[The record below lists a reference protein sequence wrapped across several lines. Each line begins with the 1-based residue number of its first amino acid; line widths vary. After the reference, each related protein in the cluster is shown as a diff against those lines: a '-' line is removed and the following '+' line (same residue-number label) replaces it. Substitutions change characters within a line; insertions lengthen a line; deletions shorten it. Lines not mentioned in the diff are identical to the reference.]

1 VTQPIYLDY
10 NATTPVAPEVL
21 EEMLP
26 YLRRDFGNPSSAH
39 PYGAAARAGVEAAR
53 ARVAQLLGAEADEIL
68 FTSGGT
74 ESDNAAIF
82 GICRPGATARRH
94 VVTTAVEHPAVEA
107 PLRALERDGWR
118 VTRVAVGPDG
128 RVDAA
133 AVIDAMTDDTALV
146 TIMHAQNETG
156 ALMPIAAVAAE
167 ARRRAIP
174 IHTDAAQSVGKV
186 EVDVTALGVD
196 LLTIAGHKV
205 YAPKGVGA
213 LYLRRGTKLAPLLLG
228 AGHESGRRA
237 GTENVAGV
245 VGLGAAAELL
255 RRDLPAR
262 ARHLRGVRDR
272 LHARLLNHLPDLRL
286 NGPEEERL
294 PNTLNVA
301 IPGVSAAAL
310 LAAVPGVA
318 AAAGAACHAGTIEPS
333 AVLLAMGISREL
345 ASCSL
350 RLTVGHPTTPM
361 EADLAAE
368 RIGAAALRLRRELRG
383 HNT

>member
-1 VTQPIYLDY
+1 VSRPIYLDY
-10 NATTPVAPEVL
+10 NATTPIAPEVL
-21 EEMLP
+21 EEILP
-26 YLRRDFGNPSSAH
+26 YLRREFGNPSSAH
-39 PYGAAARAGVEAAR
+39 PYGAAAKAGVETAR
-53 ARVAQLLGAEADEIL
+53 ARLARFLNSDVDEIL

-82 GICRPGATARRH
+82 GVCRAAPPARRH

-107 PLRALERDGWR
+107 PLRALEQEGWR
-118 VTRVAVGPDG
+118 ITRIPVGPDG
-128 RVDAA
+128 RVDAT
-133 AVIDAMTDDTALV
+133 AVVSAMTEETALV

-156 ALMPIAAVAAE
+156 ALMPIAAIAAG
-167 ARRRAIP
+167 ARRLGIP
-174 IHTDAAQSVGKV
+174 MHTDAAQSAAKIV
-186 EVDVTALGVD
+186 VDVAALGVD
-196 LLTIAGHKV
+196 LLTIAGHKL

-213 LYLRRGTKLAPLLLG
+213 LYIRGGTKLTPLLLG

-245 VGLGAAAELL
+245 VGLGSAADLARRELPV
-255 RRDLPAR
+255 RVK
-262 ARHLRGVRDR
+262 HLRGVRDR
-272 LHARLLNHLPDLRL
+272 LHARLLHHLSDLRL
-286 NGPEEERL
+286 NGPDEERL

-333 AVLLAMGISREL
+333 AVLLAMGIPREIAL
-345 ASCSL
+345 CSL

-368 RIGAAALRLRRELRG
+368 RIASAALELRG